1 MEELAGLIPVF
12 IIAIISI
19 ISKANAKNKKAQ
31 QHTNQ
36 SFIAARPPQAQPA
49 AKPAITPPAPVTAPP
64 VPRTAAQP
72 TVHTH
77 YQPDCETHD
86 APGGSL
92 NAQSTEGKDP
102 CHEQQLPPRRT
113 AVQEAP
119 AERPGLTLDWSAD
132 AMVRAFVMQ
141 EVLTR
146 PCQRRR

>member
-92 NAQSTEGKDP
+92 AAVMVHGKTILRRIY
-102 CHEQQLPPRRT
+102 HLKQGMQLIAENPAYPPMILDRAADVCILGVALSLRREL
-113 AVQEAP
+113 Q
-119 AERPGLTLDWSAD
+119 
-132 AMVRAFVMQ
+132 
-141 EVLTR
+141 
-146 PCQRRR
+146 